1 MGICY
6 IVGAA
11 EIYKKITPGSD
22 DLVIAADGGYDRL
35 VKMGVR
41 PDLLIGD
48 LDSIESELP
57 RELEVIRH
65 PIEKDETDSYLAYLE
80 GRRRGYTKFELLG
93 CTGGRDDHTFANY
106 TLLLLAK
113 NEGCEMTLVSER
125 FVSFVIKNK
134 RASLLGREGATVSA
148 FAFGGECKGVS
159 IRGLYYE
166 AENISLSPE
175 SALCVSNHFTDKAA
189 EIEVG
194 EGALLVFAEKDT
206 EISLK

>member
-11 EIYKKITPGSD
+11 EIYKEITPQSD

-35 VKMGVR
+35 VKMGIR

-48 LDSIESELP
+48 LDSIESGAGGEI
-57 RELEVIRH
+57 ETIRH
-65 PIEKDETDSYLAYLE
+65 PIEKDETDSCLAYLE
-80 GRRRGYTKFELLG
+80 GKRRGYTKFELLG

-125 FVSFVIKNK
+125 FDSFVIKNQ
-134 RASLLGREGATVSA
+134 RASLYGREGATVSA
-148 FAFGGECKGVS
+148 FAFGEECKGVS

-166 AENISLSPE
+166 AEGISLSPA
-175 SALCVSNHFTDKAA
+175 SALCVSNHFKNEPA
-189 EIEVG
+189 EIEVS
-194 EGALLVFAEKDT
+194 EGALLVFAEKGT